1 MSHVLF
7 ADLSN
12 EQLEVVAG
20 GVDFQLD
27 ATFFAAKENVLNG
40 ESSSDPSGSAASSN
54 GSSTQIETAG
64 VAFLALGASDILN
77 LEAYK

>member
-1 MSHVLF
+1 MSNVLF
-7 ADLSN
+7 TDLCN
-12 EQLEVVAG
+12 EELEVVAG

-54 GSSTQIETAG
+54 GSSTEIETAG
-64 VAFLALGASDILN
+64 IAFLALGSHELVEI
-77 LEAYK
+77 